1 MTVMTWVWCK
11 KPLICLATSEI
22 IPIFLYLFRNIAV
35 TYLYTESSCENR
47 KKKKNVS
54 LFFAIKSYFIWMMQF
69 RMLQIQHVTNVLHIE
84 FTTITYFQLFT
95 QVSNI
100 IIWEDNCCKLK
111 SLQYNLCIHKPV
123 RWQSDYQPSITSQY
137 HQPVSPKHIY

>member
-1 MTVMTWVWCK
+1 MTWVWCK
-11 KPLICLATSEI
+11 KPLICLATSKI

-54 LFFAIKSYFIWMMQF
+54 LFFAIKSYFVGMMQF

-100 IIWEDNCCKLK
+100 II
-111 SLQYNLCIHKPV
+111 
-123 RWQSDYQPSITSQY
+123 
-137 HQPVSPKHIY
+137 